1 MINYENSV
9 LQIIMEIYYTLQQQ
23 QIICTIFNRD
33 KNSEQTTVLYRE
45 PDLHPMSNRKH
56 LYYEGQERN

>member
-33 KNSEQTTVLYRE
+33 KIQNKRKCYIGNQIYIQCQ
-45 PDLHPMSNRKH
+45 NRNV
-56 LYYEGQERN
+56 YYEGQERN

>member
-23 QIICTIFNRD
+23 QNICTIFNRD
-33 KNSEQTTVLYRE
+33 KIQNKRQCYIG
-45 PDLHPMSNRKH
+45 NQI
-56 LYYEGQERN
+56 YI